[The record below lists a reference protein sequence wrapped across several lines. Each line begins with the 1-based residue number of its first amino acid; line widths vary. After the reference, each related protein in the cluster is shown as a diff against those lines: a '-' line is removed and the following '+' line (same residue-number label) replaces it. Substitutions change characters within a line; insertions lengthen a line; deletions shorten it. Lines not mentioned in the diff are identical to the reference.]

1 LKNYVWYNEALIIN
15 RREVEEMGGERYT
28 REEQIAK
35 FEKVKDIRFFY
46 KKKFLNNS
54 GKTKDTNEF
63 YSEIAAEWIIEHIDG
78 FKQITPIHRNASY
91 YTEGHDGKYRPEST
105 SEKNIAKRI
114 FQQGK
119 QEGIPGIGIILD
131 YETPLNDELE
141 NSAGKIDLLAFD
153 QKNNVLR
160 ILELKRP
167 DNDESMLRCVLEAYS
182 YSKLVDREK
191 LIRNFNVDG
200 NFSIPEGTPIV
211 ACPLVFRY
219 NSNGEDG
226 AQYNEMQED
235 RPKLREL
242 MKLLEIK
249 PLVIEENKPPYSAYE
264 LEL

>member
-191 LIRNFNVDG
+191 LILDFNRDG
-200 NFSIPEGTPIV
+200 NFNIPEGIPIV
-211 ACPLVFRY
+211 ACPLVFR
-219 NSNGEDG
+219 NSVQHKEL
-226 AQYNEMQED
+226 QEMQEGLRQNLKKLIEQLEV
-235 RPKLREL
+235 RP
-242 MKLLEIK
+242 MI
-249 PLVIEENKPPYSAYE
+249 IEKKRNHIQCI
-264 LEL
+264 